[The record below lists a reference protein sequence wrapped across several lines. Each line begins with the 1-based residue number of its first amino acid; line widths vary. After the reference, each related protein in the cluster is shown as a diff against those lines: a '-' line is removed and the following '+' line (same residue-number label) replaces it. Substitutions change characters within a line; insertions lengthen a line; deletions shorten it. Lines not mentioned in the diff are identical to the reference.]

1 MKLSLIIPVL
11 NEEENVPHLV
21 SAIDAAFAHE
31 ADVELEMVFVDDGS
45 CDRTF
50 EVLST
55 LAESDA
61 RLRVISFS
69 RNFGSHAALLA
80 GFERCS
86 GDAAAYLAADLQ
98 DPPSVLCVML
108 RKWRDG
114 VSVVWGTRETR
125 DDPFGVRVFSFI
137 YSTLV
142 RRFALPNM
150 PRTGLDLCL
159 IDRKVINAVVAMR
172 EKNTSIFGL
181 VLWSGFSQVFV
192 PYHRQARKRG
202 TSRWTLGKKVK
213 LVVDSFV
220 AFSFF
225 PIRMVT
231 YAGIL
236 FSVLGFAYGLFVVL
250 RTLTVGAPLQ
260 GWATLVTLIVA
271 LSGVQLLMLG
281 VVAEYLWRTF
291 DESRSRPPF
300 IIRDA
305 VGFKELSSRTGASP
319 QAATD
324 RR

>member
-11 NEEENVPHLV
+11 NEEENLPDLV
-21 SAIDAAFAHE
+21 SAIDNAFSQE
-31 ADVELEMVFVDDGS
+31 ADVELEIVFVDDGS
-45 CDRTF
+45 SDGTYAA
-50 EVLST
+50 LT
-55 LAESDA
+55 KLAEADH

-98 DPPSVLCVML
+98 EPPSVLCQML
-108 RKWRDG
+108 KKWREG
-114 VSVVWGTRETR
+114 VSVVWGTREKR
-125 DDPFGVRVFSFI
+125 DDPLSTRAFSFV
-137 YSTLV
+137 YSSLV
-142 RRFALPNM
+142 RRFALSNM
-150 PRTGLDLCL
+150 PSTGLDLC
-159 IDRKVINAVVAMR
+159 IVDRKVIDAVVAMR

-181 VLWSGFSQVFV
+181 ILWSGFSQVFV
-192 PYHRQARKRG
+192 PYHRQARQRG
-202 TSRWTLGKKVK
+202 KSRWTLGKKIK

-231 YAGIL
+231 YAGVL
-236 FSVLGFAYGLFVVL
+236 FSSLGFAYGLFVVFRRL
-250 RTLTVGAPLQ
+250 FLGEGLQ
-260 GWATLVTLIVA
+260 GWASLVTLIVA

-291 DESRSRPPF
+291 DESRNRPPF
-300 IIRDA
+300 IIRDQA
-305 VGFKELSSRTGASP
+305 GFQKSGPREASP
-319 QAATD
+319 QAGPG